1 MALLDGI
8 QLPDGPTGTAV
19 RLYLEAQDRKDLGN
33 AAEFFH
39 DDIVFNG
46 LLLKAEGRDTVAA
59 AVGQFLEQA
68 IESIRIEAI
77 TQVEAGDICRVL
89 ALYWFKLRPAPE
101 FQILCDHLTIRGGRI
116 TRVDNV
122 FDASKLPPM

>member
-8 QLPDGPTGTAV
+8 QLPEGPTGNAV

-39 DDIVFNG
+39 DDVVFNG
-46 LLLKAEGRDTVAA
+46 LVLKAEGRQKVSAA
-59 AVGQFLEQA
+59 IQQFIDQA

-77 TQVEAGDICRVL
+77 TEVETGDVSRVL
-89 ALYWFKLRPAPE
+89 ALYWFKLKPAPE
-101 FQILCDHLTIRGGRI
+101 PQILCDHLTIRGGRI

-122 FDASKLPPM
+122 FDVRRLPPM

>member
-8 QLPDGPTGTAV
+8 QLPEGPTGSAV
-19 RLYLEAQDRKDLGN
+19 RLYLEAQDRKDLGD

-46 LLLKAEGRDTVAA
+46 LVLKAEGRQTVAA
-59 AVGQFLEQA
+59 AIQQFIDQA

-77 TQVEAGDICRVL
+77 TEVETGDVCRVM
-89 ALYWFKLRPAPE
+89 ALYWFTLKPAPE
-101 FQILCDHLTIRGGRI
+101 PQILCDHLTIRGGRI

-122 FDASKLPPM
+122 FDVRRLPPM

>member
-8 QLPDGPTGTAV
+8 KLPEGATGRAV
-19 RLYLEAQDRKDLGN
+19 QLYLEAQDKVDFSN

-39 DDIVFNG
+39 DDVNFNG
-46 LLLKAEGRDTVAA
+46 LVLKTQGREQVAGA
-59 AVGQFLEQA
+59 IQQFIEQA

-77 TQVEAGDICRVL
+77 AQVETGDVSRVL
-89 ALYWFKLRPAPE
+89 ALYWFKLKPAPQP
-101 FQILCDHLTIRGGRI
+101 QILCDHLTIRNGRI

>member
-8 QLPDGPTGTAV
+8 QLPEGPTGTAV

-46 LLLKAEGRDTVAA
+46 LVLKAEGRQTVAA
-59 AVGQFLEQA
+59 AIQQFIDQA

-77 TQVEAGDICRVL
+77 TEVETGDVSRVL
-89 ALYWFKLRPAPE
+89 ALYWFKLKPAPE
-101 FQILCDHLTIRGGRI
+101 PQILCDHLTIRGGRI

-122 FDASKLPPM
+122 FDARKLPPM